1 MHIQITE
8 LFYLA
13 YTALI
18 SEGPNESLAW
28 FVTCEN
34 IKEIAPWLWKLIL
47 RVRSWGPA
55 DAGTTSSSPAPRYL
69 EDFAETL
76 SLPNCPCFNS
86 RGNQVAQWVSQ
97 VRLTVQVSTRPV
109 TKTLCFHTGLESLW
123 FLESLA
129 EQRARNRVIF
139 FPWGDGADTK
149 QMLSLHCFTVPHT
162 FPKLRTCSSAALEM
176 SELPLSHSRLF
187 R

>member
-47 RVRSWGPA
+47 RVCSWGPA

-76 SLPNCPCFNS
+76 SLPSCPCLIPGGTRWHSECPKCVS
-86 RGNQVAQWVSQ
+86 RYRCLPDQSQ
-97 VRLTVQVSTRPV
+97 RPCALTPDWNHCDSWSHLQS
-109 TKTLCFHTGLESLW
+109 KEQGTGLFSFPEEMEQTQSRCSHCTASPSHTHSQNSGHVVVLLW
-123 FLESLA
+123 RWASC
-129 EQRARNRVIF
+129 
-139 FPWGDGADTK
+139 
-149 QMLSLHCFTVPHT
+149 H
-162 FPKLRTCSSAALEM
+162 
-176 SELPLSHSRLF
+176 
-187 R
+187 